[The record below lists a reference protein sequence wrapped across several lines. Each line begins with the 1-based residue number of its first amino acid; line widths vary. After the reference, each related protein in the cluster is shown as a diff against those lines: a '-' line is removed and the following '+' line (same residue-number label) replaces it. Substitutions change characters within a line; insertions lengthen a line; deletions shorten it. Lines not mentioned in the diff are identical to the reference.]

1 VKKGEGTRSREEI
14 LALVRARR
22 GESGIV
28 YCTARRSAESL
39 AEFLRSKRVRA
50 MAYHAGLEAGERERV
65 QDAFHHGE
73 ADVVVATVA
82 FGMGI
87 DKPDIRYVIHRD
99 MPGSVEGYT
108 QEIGRAGRDGEPSD
122 CVLFYSWADV
132 MAHDR
137 LGGDTEDPEL
147 ARFRRQQAR
156 RMLDF
161 AEAPGCRHRLLAA
174 HFDERIDPCG
184 TACDGCDAA
193 MAGEARRAG
202 EAAPTGRS
210 RLRKAPASGRIRG
223 AGPEAGPPGPIFDD
237 TAPDAEALLLRLK
250 AWRRRAAQ
258 ERGTPPFLVFPDAA
272 LKAIAAAR
280 PRTPDEL
287 GGVKGVGPA
296 KLATFGAQVLAEIA
310 AHGAGG
316 EAAEAIRGEVAGG

>member
-1 VKKGEGTRSREEI
+1 
-14 LALVRARR
+14 
-22 GESGIV
+22 
-28 YCTARRSAESL
+28 
-39 AEFLRSKRVRA
+39 
-50 MAYHAGLEAGERERV
+50 
-65 QDAFHHGE
+65 
-73 ADVVVATVA
+73 
-82 FGMGI
+82 
-87 DKPDIRYVIHRD
+87 
-99 MPGSVEGYT
+99 
-108 QEIGRAGRDGEPSD
+108 
-122 CVLFYSWADV
+122 

-137 LGGDTEDPEL
+137 LGGDAEDPEL

-184 TACDGCDAA
+184 TACDRCDAG
-193 MAGEARRAG
+193 MAGEARRPG
-202 EAAPTGRS
+202 EAVPPGAS
-210 RLRKAPASGRIRG
+210 RIRKAVAPGRRRS
-223 AGPEAGPPGPIFDD
+223 AEPEAGPAGPLFDD

-258 ERGTPPFLVFPDAA
+258 ARGTPPFLVFPDAA

-296 KLATFGAQVLAEIA
+296 KLAAFGAQVLAEIA

-316 EAAEAIRGEVAGG
+316 EAAEAIRGEAAG